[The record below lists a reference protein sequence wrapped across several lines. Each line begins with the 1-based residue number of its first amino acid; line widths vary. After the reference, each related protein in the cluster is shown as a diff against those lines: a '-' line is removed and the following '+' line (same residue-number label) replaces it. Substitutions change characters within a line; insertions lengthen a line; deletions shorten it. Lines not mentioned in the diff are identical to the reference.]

1 MITSIELVDFLSHS
15 DTKLKFE
22 DGVTIF
28 VGDNGAG
35 KSSII
40 DAITFSLFGQHTRKS
55 NKGLI
60 RRGTNQGYAKIE
72 FSIKDKKYETVRKID
87 TKGSLSAIFSETTNN
102 NRVEI
107 AAGER
112 KQFGESMTEQVEKTI
127 GMNFE
132 KLKIASIVQ
141 QGELNS
147 IINAKPREF
156 KELLN
161 AIIGIDKLDIA
172 SDTMQ
177 KVTKEFRKKIRT
189 DLGGHDDT
197 DIEFLTKDFEKC
209 QYDIKE
215 AEPEKNQLESQKK
228 SEHRELEELL
238 KKEETDTPKR
248 DKINQLESQ
257 KKELLRYVKETIQG
271 IQQEI
276 QENERKIDD
285 CKNCFEELKLKTGFE
300 GKLEKVEEEDK
311 EVIKKI
317 QEITTQIVSLK
328 GKQELKRDKINQ
340 LESQKKEL
348 LRYVKETIQGIQQEI
363 QENERKIDDCKNCF
377 EELKLKTGFEGKL
390 EKVEEEDKEVIKK
403 IQEITT
409 QIVSLKEKEK
419 LAEKLQLKDNK
430 CPVCDSNV
438 EKLNPFFQEEHIKE
452 EIIKLKQDAD
462 LKEKERIM
470 YSQERDRFVGEL
482 QKIRDAEA
490 TLRAHSIKTKEE
502 LVAIQNNTESKKE
515 KLSLADNENLEQIS
529 QVDDHTKLIFD
540 NILKLELETKGFDE
554 GELEEEI
561 IKLKQD
567 ADLKEKE
574 RIMYSQE
581 RDRFVGELQK
591 IRDAEATLRA
601 HSIKTKEE
609 LVAIQN
615 NTESKKE
622 KLSLADNE
630 NLEQISQVD
639 DHTKLIFDNILKL
652 ELETKGFDEGE
663 FKKLKERIV
672 EKRSNLSQI
681 DQRMGGVL
689 EKIEKA
695 KKQSQVI
702 EKSIVELEKVK
713 KYMLRLDKI
722 QSNVFSRDGS
732 VAISLRS
739 WALNSI
745 SIKASEYLSILN
757 TKIQRIALSEKA
769 KNVSIACHSKT
780 EVLELE
786 SLSGGEKVSVALA
799 LRLGMASLLGAS
811 NLNLMILDEP
821 TTHLDTERK
830 KSLVDVLSQLSRI
843 EKSQLPMQFLIITHD
858 AEIFENSNVEQ
869 IYKFESREE
878 GSRVTAL

>member
-87 TKGSLSAIFSETTNN
+87 TKSSLSAIFSETTNN

-228 SEHRELEELL
+228 SVHRELEELL
-238 KKEETDTPKR
+238 KKEETDTP
-248 DKINQLESQ
+248 
-257 KKELLRYVKETIQG
+257 
-271 IQQEI
+271 
-276 QENERKIDD
+276 
-285 CKNCFEELKLKTGFE
+285 
-300 GKLEKVEEEDK
+300 
-311 EVIKKI
+311 
-317 QEITTQIVSLK
+317 
-328 GKQELKRDKINQ
+328 KRDKINQ

-515 KLSLADNENLEQIS
+515 KLP
-529 QVDDHTKLIFD
+529 
-540 NILKLELETKGFDE
+540 
-554 GELEEEI
+554 
-561 IKLKQD
+561 
-567 ADLKEKE
+567 
-574 RIMYSQE
+574 
-581 RDRFVGELQK
+581 
-591 IRDAEATLRA
+591 
-601 HSIKTKEE
+601 
-609 LVAIQN
+609 
-615 NTESKKE
+615 
-622 KLSLADNE
+622 LADNE